1 MRRVLVYLWAS
12 PATLLGLASIPIAC
26 VSGGKVRVA
35 GGLIEVSGGLVSLFL
50 RRCMFAIGSA
60 SAMTLGHVVLGQ
72 DESCLDRNRE
82 HERVH
87 VGQYERWGSLMIPLY
102 LLSSAAAR
110 LRGAHPYWDNR
121 FEREAYSQ
129 EAQTSLSLLLHEN
142 QLLDRG
148 RSGSREAAEVNS

>member
-1 MRRVLVYLWAS
+1 
-12 PATLLGLASIPIAC
+12 
-26 VSGGKVRVA
+26 
-35 GGLIEVSGGLVSLFL
+35 
-50 RRCMFAIGSA
+50 
-60 SAMTLGHVVLGQ
+60 MTLGHVVIGQ
-72 DESCLDRNRE
+72 DESCLDRNRD

-110 LRGAHPYWDNR
+110 LRGAHSYWDNR

-148 RSGSREAAEVNS
+148 RSGSREAAEVNSRRKSPAAIIVPIPEPPIRPRFHGFVR